1 MSQNIKPTRS
11 ELQNLKK
18 RIKLAESGYNLLKK
32 KRDGLILEFFEVL
45 KQAKSLRK
53 ELTEE
58 YTEALR
64 SINMARVVEGD
75 LALTSLSMAVVTKP
89 EVELVSKNIMGVV
102 VPKIKSQPVQ
112 HHFMDRGYGTI
123 SSSTM
128 IDNAAFSYEKVV
140 EKVIQAA
147 ETETTMKKL
156 LEEIEKTKRRV
167 NALEFDVIP
176 KMNQQMAF
184 IKMRL
189 EEMDRENVFRM
200 KRIKG

>member
-1 MSQNIKPTRS
+1 MVQEVKPTRS

-18 RIKLAESGYNLLKK
+18 RIKLAYSGYNLLKK
-32 KRDGLILEFFEVL
+32 KRDGLILEFFEIL

-53 ELTEE
+53 KLTDQ
-58 YTEALR
+58 YKQALNT
-64 SINMARVVEGD
+64 INITRVVEGD
-75 LALTSLSMAVVTKP
+75 QNLQSLAMAVVTKP
-89 EVELVSKNIMGVV
+89 EIELQSKNIMGVV
-102 VPKIKSQPVQ
+102 VPKIKSQAIV

-123 SSSTM
+123 KSSTL

-147 ETETTMKKL
+147 ETETTIKKL

-167 NALEFDVIP
+167 NALEFEVIP
-176 KMNQQMAF
+176 KMKEQEKF

-189 EEMDRENVFRM
+189 EEMDRETVFRM